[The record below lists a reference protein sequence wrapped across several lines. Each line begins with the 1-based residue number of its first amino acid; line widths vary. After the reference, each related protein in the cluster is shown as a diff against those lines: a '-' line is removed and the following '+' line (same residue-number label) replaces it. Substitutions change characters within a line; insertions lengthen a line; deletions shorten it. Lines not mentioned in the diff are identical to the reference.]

1 MRRLSKLPVGA
12 TNTGWRLLLLRD
24 LAVSGGIQTGPFGSQ
39 LKASEYQTAG
49 VPVVMPQNI
58 SGGSIDEA
66 CVARTSATKAQSLA
80 RHRLRAGDVVFSRRG
95 DLAKIAV
102 ADSRHTDWICGTGC
116 LRARL
121 DPDRVD
127 SAYLRYYLM
136 QPFPLHWLQS
146 QALGQTLLNLNTT
159 IVGQL
164 PILLPEIQEQR
175 RIAATLA
182 TWDEAIEKTERLL
195 AAKRMHAQGL
205 IHEITR
211 SSALQQAITGR
222 LGDFCTL
229 SKGSGL
235 SKEAVQPD
243 GAYACILYGELYTVY
258 GEVVEHVASR
268 THTKTSVVSR
278 GDEVLIPASTTTTGE
293 DLANATALHEPGVLL
308 GGDINILRPK
318 QPDVY
323 DAEYLAYYLTHAKKR
338 EIVRLA
344 QGSTIVHLYGRDIAT
359 LTVALPSLRTQR
371 HAAAVLAQARRE
383 IDLLMQLKQ
392 QYELQRQGLEQR
404 LLTPPDASRAAS

>member
-1 MRRLSKLPVGA
+1 MSGSACEADKGAEACWSRAPLGSLVKIRSGSTPSKSRPEYWGGVRPWISAKDMKTFEVRTSIDTLTDAGFEAATTAAKGSILVLTRGMTLFRDVPVCVAGA
-12 TNTGWRLLLLRD
+12 PVAFNQD
-24 LAVSGGIQTGPFGSQ
+24 V
-39 LKASEYQTAG
+39 KAL
-49 VPVVMPQNI
+49 VPVVANVDP
-58 SGGSIDEA
+58 GY
-66 CVARTSATKAQSLA
+66 LA
-80 RHRLRAGDVVFSRRG
+80 YF
-95 DLAKIAV
+95 
-102 ADSRHTDWICGTGC
+102 
-116 LRARL
+116 LRARRNRLLSLVDTAGHGTGRL
-121 DPDRVD
+121 DTAALMGVLIDLPPLDR
-127 SAYLRYYLM
+127 
-136 QPFPLHWLQS
+136 QK
-146 QALGQTLLNLNTT
+146 
-159 IVGQL
+159 
-164 PILLPEIQEQR
+164 EIAE
-175 RIAATLA
+175 ALA

-195 AAKRMHAQGL
+195 TAKRMHVQGL
-205 IHEITR
+205 IHEMTR

-243 GAYACILYGELYTVY
+243 GAYKCILYGELYTVY

-268 THTKTSVVSR
+268 TNAKSVVSR

-318 QPDVY
+318 RPDVY

-344 QGSTIVHLYGRDIAT
+344 QGSTIVHLYGRDIAS
-359 LTVALPSLRTQR
+359 LTVELPSLEAQR
-371 HAAAVLAQARRE
+371 HAAAALAQARRE

-392 QYELQRQGLEQR
+392 QYEVQRQGLEQR
-404 LLTPPDASRAAS
+404 LLTPPNASRAAS

>member
-182 TWDEAIEKTERLL
+182 TWDEAIEKTERLIHFADARL
-195 AAKRMHAQGL
+195 RGLTRRLVDARCNTWPHEHLDHVFRAVSRKAPNGTQPLSVTQDRGVVPRTEMERRIAASDQSVAAYKHMRP
-205 IHEITR
+205 
-211 SSALQQAITGR
+211 
-222 LGDFCTL
+222 GDFAVSL
-229 SKGSGL
+229 RSFEGGL
-235 SKEAVQPD
+235 EHSEYEGGVSA
-243 GAYACILYGELYTVY
+243 AYTVLRPALSIDARFY
-258 GEVVEHVASR
+258 KYFFKSDTFVGRYLA
-268 THTKTSVVSR
+268 KSVVGIR
-278 GDEVLIPASTTTTGE
+278 DGKQIDMAGLLITAIPLPPIDEQRRIADVLDEA
-293 DLANATALHEPGVLL
+293 
-308 GGDINILRPK
+308 
-318 QPDVY
+318 
-323 DAEYLAYYLTHAKKR
+323 
-338 EIVRLA
+338 
-344 QGSTIVHLYGRDIAT
+344 
-359 LTVALPSLRTQR
+359 R
-371 HAAAVLAQARRE
+371 HE
-383 IDLLMQLKQ
+383 IDLLTRLKQ
-392 QYELQRQGLEQR
+392 RYELQRRGLEQR
-404 LLTPPDASRAAS
+404 LLTLPDTQRAAS